1 MVKYGELDRAL
12 SAYVQGHTHDA
23 IPVEYYRRVIK
34 TSIKANNDGKQW
46 DMYQAA
52 AVLLYFAFNDGL
64 LAPSQL
70 TAGGLKALDHAEAF
84 LQETRMSPDQVEG
97 KYHRSAN
104 QLAGRIPSST
114 FLLNFLMRP
123 HVSHRCQRSG
133 NRIFFCSFEISSTE
147 RICSCLPDCWMC
159 NL

>member
-1 MVKYGELDRAL
+1 MVKYGELEQAL
-12 SAYVQGHTHDA
+12 SAYVHGDTHDA

-52 AVLLYFAFNDGL
+52 AVLLYFVFNDGL

-84 LQETRMSPDQVEG
+84 LHEAEITTEPTKD
-97 KYHRSAN
+97 KHHHSA
-104 QLAGRIPSST
+104 
-114 FLLNFLMRP
+114 
-123 HVSHRCQRSG
+123 
-133 NRIFFCSFEISSTE
+133 
-147 RICSCLPDCWMC
+147 
-159 NL
+159 